1 MARILLVDDDPGQLE
16 IRRLILERSGYEV
29 VTAAGRDEA
38 LARVEGCGIVVT
50 DLLLPTAGDGVA
62 LIDALRA
69 KARII
74 VLSGADVP
82 ASVHADECLAK
93 PCPSRRLLD
102 AVARLALLLLCV
114 FALRAETFSVAK
126 PAEMVAELD
135 LRAPGKNWSKEG
147 NESALATLVL
157 DGKPQQ
163 NVMVHAGAD
172 RFTYSVFLGRL
183 NAGEHQLKVEGA
195 GVELLAARFQED
207 ASEAVAHAPV
217 LYARPNTVG
226 HWTDIPLI
234 VYCERLEEAGQ
245 PILQY
250 TVIYSN
256 EDAGTS
262 TRALMARWG
271 RTTDIEWVYKVFLGP
286 GGETRHATIQAAEH
300 KEIEFSGHRE
310 ARHPVLITWTDNNN
324 VADNAT
330 SAVRY
335 QIRPFMTDLTGHSR
349 EEVMDHLPFSYRIMA
364 DELKREHKLRPWNSV
379 DEQTVSDPRNYL
391 YFELQVTNRDSALAT
406 LVRLRGSDRWF
417 SSNLGHTRYAI
428 ERDGWVRTTV
438 ELPPGTSAADIAEI
452 GFECLTV
459 EKKLAGSCRLER
471 VGKAFFLDREYR
483 PRSSIWL
490 SIEPHEIPSGQ
501 IWTSTLR

>member
-1 MARILLVDDDPGQLE
+1 MARILLVDDDAGQLE
-16 IRRLILERSGYEV
+16 IRRLILEQSGYEV
-29 VTAAGRDEA
+29 VTAGSRAEA
-38 LARVEGCGIVVT
+38 LERVEGCGVVVT
-50 DLLLPTAGDGVA
+50 DLLLPSAADGEA
-62 LIDALRA
+62 LIGKLHG

-74 VLSGADVP
+74 VLSGASIP
-82 ASVHADECLAK
+82 ASVKADERLAK
-93 PCPSRRLLD
+93 PCPSGRLLE
-102 AVARLALLLLCV
+102 AVARLAVLLLCV
-114 FALRAETFSVAK
+114 LALRAETFSIAK
-126 PAEMVAELD
+126 PAEMVAEMD
-135 LRAPGKNWSKEG
+135 LRAPGKNWAKEG
-147 NESALATLVL
+147 SESALATLVL

-163 NVMVHAGAD
+163 NVMLYAGAD
-172 RFTYSVFLGRL
+172 RFTYSVLLGRL
-183 NAGEHQLKVEGA
+183 DAGEHQLKLEGA
-195 GVELLAARFQED
+195 GVELLAARFRED

-226 HWTDIPLI
+226 HFTDIPLI
-234 VYCERLEEAGQ
+234 VYCERLQEAGEA
-245 PILQY
+245 ILQY

-335 QIRPFMTDLTGHSR
+335 QIRPIMADLSSHSR

-364 DELKREHKLRPWNSV
+364 DELKREHKLRPWNTV
-379 DEQTVSDPRNYL
+379 NEQTVSDPRNYL
-391 YFELQVTNRDSALAT
+391 YFELQITNRDSGLAT
-406 LVRLRGSDRWF
+406 LVRLRGSDRWYT
-417 SSNLGHTRYAI
+417 SHLGHTRYAI

-438 ELPPGTSAADIAEI
+438 ELPPGTAAADIAEI
-452 GFECLTV
+452 GFECLTI
-459 EKKLAGSCRLER
+459 EKKIAGSCQVQR

-483 PRSSIWL
+483 PGPSVWSSA
-490 SIEPHEIPSGQ
+490 EPREIPSGQ
-501 IWTSTLR
+501 IWTSSLR